1 MRPILHLLLFAI
13 ALPAIGSLQAQPATG
28 DTLARLDAYIA
39 QARADWGVPGL
50 AVAIVRGDEVLLSK
64 GYGSLEAGQ
73 QQPVDEHTLFAIA
86 SNSKAFTA
94 AALAMLAD
102 EGKLGWDDHV
112 SDYLP
117 WLKLKDP
124 WATAELRVRD
134 LLCHRSGLGTFS
146 GDLLWW
152 GTGYSAREVLERAAK
167 LEPAAPFRTKYEYS
181 NLMFIAAGEVVQ
193 AASGL
198 SWAEFVQQRIFAPLG
213 MSRSIVSTRDLPA
226 KGNYATPH
234 KTYPGRSQPIAW
246 MGWDNMGAA
255 GGIISS
261 AHDMASWMQCQLR
274 QGIIRDTLALFSA
287 AQSRE
292 MWQAH
297 TPIPVTE
304 GSLRR
309 FPTTHF
315 RAYGLGWSLSDYHG
329 HKFVG
334 HGGGYDGMYSQVLMV
349 PEKRLGVVVLTNS
362 MTGISPAITYKV
374 LDAFLGA
381 PERDWSAENLP
392 GFQRSLER
400 FEQRIAETIAP
411 AAADTRPSRPLEA
424 FTGAYRCPMYG
435 DAQVALENGRLVL
448 RLLPN
453 PELVAD
459 LEHLHYDTFVA
470 RWRKDFAWFGAGTV
484 HFVSNARGLFD
495 RIELEVPNDDLW
507 FDEIG
512 LRRVE

>member
-1 MRPILHLLLFAI
+1 
-13 ALPAIGSLQAQPATG
+13 
-28 DTLARLDAYIA
+28 
-39 QARADWGVPGL
+39 
-50 AVAIVRGDEVLLSK
+50 
-64 GYGSLEAGQ
+64 
-73 QQPVDEHTLFAIA
+73 
-86 SNSKAFTA
+86 
-94 AALAMLAD
+94 
-102 EGKLGWDDHV
+102 
-112 SDYLP
+112 
-117 WLKLKDP
+117 
-124 WATAELRVRD
+124 
-134 LLCHRSGLGTFS
+134 
-146 GDLLWW
+146 
-152 GTGYSAREVLERAAK
+152 
-167 LEPAAPFRTKYEYS
+167 
-181 NLMFIAAGEVVQ
+181 
-193 AASGL
+193 
-198 SWAEFVQQRIFAPLG
+198 
-213 MSRSIVSTRDLPA
+213 
-226 KGNYATPH
+226 
-234 KTYPGRSQPIAW
+234 

-261 AHDMASWMQCQLR
+261 AHDMARWMQCQLR

-329 HKFVG
+329 HKLVG

-392 GFQRSLER
+392 GFRRSLER

-411 AAADTRPSRPLEA
+411 AAAGTRPSRPLAA
-424 FTGAYRCPMYG
+424 FTGTYRCPMYG
-435 DAQVALENGRLVL
+435 DARVALENGRLVL

-495 RIELEVPNDDLW
+495 RIELDVPNDDLW